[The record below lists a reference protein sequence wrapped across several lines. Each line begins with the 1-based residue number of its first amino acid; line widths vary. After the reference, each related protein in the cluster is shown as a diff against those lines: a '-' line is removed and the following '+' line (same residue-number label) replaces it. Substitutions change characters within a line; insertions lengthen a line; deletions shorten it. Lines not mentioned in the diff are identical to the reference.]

1 MIGKVLIS
9 GGAMLLILAS
19 SVEIVFPP
27 KPVLLYNPSESAP
40 VGWYRLHS
48 KGSLENDALVAAYA
62 PETARRLAHARN
74 YLPYDYPLIKT
85 IWAVPGT
92 YICIHNTRVR
102 APNRPDIYQLAHD
115 GLGRDMPK
123 LSGCFTLK
131 SDEYFL
137 ISKDVQTGFDS
148 RYFGPVSRENILGRV
163 QYLGG
168 RKNDTVLKTTEKE
181 GQK

>member
-9 GGAMLLILAS
+9 SGAMLLIVAS
-19 SVEIVFPP
+19 SVEIAFPP

-40 VGWYRLHS
+40 VGWYRLRP
-48 KGSLENDALVAAYA
+48 KDTLENDDLVAAYA
-62 PETARRLAHARN
+62 PETARRLAHERG
-74 YLPYDYPLIKT
+74 YLPYNHPLIKT
-85 IWAVPGT
+85 IWAVPGA

-102 APNRPDIYQLAHD
+102 VPNRPDIYQLSQD

-131 SDEYFL
+131 ADEYFL

-148 RYFGPVSRENILGRV
+148 RYFGPVTRENILGRV

-168 RKNDTVLKTTEKE
+168 RKNDAALETAGMGGEK
-181 GQK
+181 